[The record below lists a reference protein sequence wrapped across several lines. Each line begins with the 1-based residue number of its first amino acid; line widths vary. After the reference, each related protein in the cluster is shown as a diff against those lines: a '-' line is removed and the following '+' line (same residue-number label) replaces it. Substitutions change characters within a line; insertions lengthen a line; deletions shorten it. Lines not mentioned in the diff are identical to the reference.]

1 MREYE
6 LLYIVHP
13 DHEGDQ
19 LKEVVG
25 KYADLVSSQGGEV
38 LKVEEWSKQKLAYP
52 IRKCTKGQYVLMTY
66 LGPSKLTHELERIL
80 RLDEPVLKYLTVK
93 LSDNPDPEKR
103 RQEIA
108 ALKAKAE
115 EQRARTAAEE
125 PSARTRRRE
134 DDDASDEASDEASVD
149 DD

>member
-19 LKEVVG
+19 LKQVIG

-52 IRKCTKGQYVLMTY
+52 IKKCAKGQYILMTY
-66 LGPSKLTHELERIL
+66 LGPSKLTQELERIL
-80 RLDEPVLKYLTVK
+80 RLDEPVLKYLTIK
-93 LSDNPDPEKR
+93 LSDNPDPDKL

-108 ALKAKAE
+108 ASKAKS
-115 EQRARTAAEE
+115 T
-125 PSARTRRRE
+125 PWTRIPVRR
-134 DDDASDEASDEASVD
+134 V
-149 DD
+149 